1 MAGDEAVVLIAGCT
15 GGMGSILL
23 QKLDR
28 DGTFQGRRIRLLIA
42 LDFFPDTDTGAAK
55 LHESLS
61 CPSLVL

>member
-23 QKLDR
+23 NKLDR
-28 DGTFQGRRIRLLIA
+28 GGTFQGRRIRLLIA
-42 LDFFPDTDTGAAK
+42 LDYFPDADTGPAT
-55 LHESLS
+55 LRESLS